1 MEVKNKKYRVLIA
14 ATGINFL
21 AGLLYI
27 WSIVS
32 KGLVEQYHW
41 TSTQASLPYT
51 VATISF
57 VLAMA
62 AFGRFQDK
70 RGPKI
75 CAILAGI
82 LIGAGLV
89 LSSLT
94 TDPLIFVFTFG
105 VIAGA
110 GIGLSSL
117 ATTPP
122 ALKWFPPKKK
132 GLITGIVVGG
142 IAFASVVY
150 SPLMHFLIDRY
161 GIAMSMLII
170 GIGIFVLM
178 NLLAQMMTNPPAGY
192 DNGGEKQVQTEPAV
206 NYRLS
211 ETVKSADFYKIWF
224 MLGLSSTAGLMIIG
238 HVANI
243 AKVQAG
249 WEAGFLLVIL
259 LAVFNVLGR
268 IVGGHLSDKLG
279 RVKFLRIVFII
290 QAVNMVMFRF
300 YGSVSLLCVGAA
312 VVGLCYG
319 SVFSV
324 FPATTADYFGLK
336 NFGANYGIVFTAW
349 GFGGFV
355 GPMTAAAV
363 YDAVANYNLAY
374 LVACALLLAAFGI
387 SIFLKPPK
395 QAMEG

>member
-1 MEVKNKKYRVLIA
+1 MKTKDQKYRVLAA

-62 AFGRFQDK
+62 LMGRFQDK

-75 CAILAGI
+75 CAILAGA
-82 LIGAGLV
+82 LIGTGMI

-94 TDPLIFVFTFG
+94 TDPFVFVLTFG
-105 VIAGA
+105 VITGA

-122 ALKWFPPKKK
+122 ALKWFPPEKK

-150 SPLMHFLIDRY
+150 SPLMHDLIDRY
-161 GIAMSMLII
+161 GISTSMLII
-170 GIGIFVLM
+170 GIGVLVLM
-178 NLLAQMMTNPPAGY
+178 ILLAQLMTNPPAGY
-192 DNGGEKQVQTEPAV
+192 DNGDKGGAQATSAI
-206 NYRLS
+206 NYRVR
-211 ETVKSADFYKIWF
+211 ETVKSLEFYKIWF

-238 HVANI
+238 HVAGI
-243 AKVQAG
+243 AKTQAG

-268 IVGGHLSDKLG
+268 ILGGYLSDKVG
-279 RVKFLRIVFII
+279 RVRYLRIVFII
-290 QAVNMVMFRF
+290 QAVNMVLFRF
-300 YGSVSLLCVGAA
+300 YGSVPLLCVGAGVA
-312 VVGLCYG
+312 GLCYG

-324 FPATTADYFGLK
+324 FPATTADYFGLE
-336 NFGANYGIVFTAW
+336 NFGANYGVVFTAW
-349 GFGGFV
+349 GFGGIV

-363 YDAVANYNLAY
+363 FDAESNYNLAY
-374 LVACALLLAAFGI
+374 VFACALLLIAFGI
-387 SIFLKPPK
+387 SFTLKRPK
-395 QAMEG
+395 QIKEV

>member
-1 MEVKNKKYRVLIA
+1 MKTKNKKYSVLIA

-32 KGLVEQYHW
+32 KGLIEQYHW

-62 AFGRFQDK
+62 LAGRFQDK

-75 CAILAGI
+75 CAILAGT
-82 LIGAGLV
+82 LIGAGLI

-94 TDPLIFVFTFG
+94 TDPLVFVLTFG
-105 VIAGA
+105 VITGA

-122 ALKWFPPKKK
+122 ALKWFPPEKK

-150 SPLMHFLIDRY
+150 SPLMHYLIDRY
-161 GIAMSMLII
+161 GISISMLII
-170 GIGIFVLM
+170 GVGVFVLM
-178 NLLAQMMTNPPAGY
+178 IVLAQMMTNPPAGY
-192 DNGGEKQVQTEPAV
+192 DPGRKGGTQTKSVV
-206 NYRLS
+206 NYRVS
-211 ETVKSADFYKIWF
+211 ETVKSPDFYKIWF

-238 HVANI
+238 HIAGI
-243 AKVQAG
+243 AKTQAG
-249 WEAGFLLVIL
+249 WEAGFMLVIL

-268 IVGGHLSDKLG
+268 IIGGHLSDKVG
-279 RVKFLRIVFII
+279 RVRYLRIVFII
-290 QAVNMVMFRF
+290 QAVNMILFRF
-300 YGSVSLLCVGAA
+300 YGDVRLLCVGAA
-312 VVGLCYG
+312 VAGLCYG

-324 FPATTADYFGLK
+324 FPATTADYFGLE

-349 GFGGFV
+349 GFGGIV

-363 YDAVANYNLAY
+363 FDAVSNYNLAY
-374 LVACALLLAAFGI
+374 IAACVLLLIAFGI
-387 SIFLKPPK
+387 SFVLKRPK
-395 QAMEG
+395 LITEV

>member
-1 MEVKNKKYRVLIA
+1 MKLENKKYRVLIA

-51 VATISF
+51 VAIISF

-82 LIGAGLV
+82 MIGAGMV

-94 TDPLIFVFTFG
+94 TNPYIFVLTFG

-117 ATTPP
+117 ATTAP
-122 ALKWFPPKKK
+122 ALKWFSPEKK

-150 SPLMHFLIDRY
+150 SPVMHFLIERY

-170 GIGIFVLM
+170 GIGVFILM
-178 NLLAQMMTNPPAGY
+178 ILLAQMMTNPPPEYDAG
-192 DNGGEKQVQTEPAV
+192 NKQRVDTKSV
-206 NYRLS
+206 INYRLS
-211 ETVKSADFYKIWF
+211 ETIKSVDFYKIWF

-249 WEAGFLLVIL
+249 WEAGFLLVIF

-268 IVGGHLSDKLG
+268 IAGGHLSDKLG
-279 RVKFLRIVFII
+279 RVRYLRIVFAL
-290 QAVNMVMFRF
+290 QAVNMLVFRF
-300 YGSVSLLCVGAA
+300 YGSIPMLCVGAA

-324 FPATTADYFGLK
+324 FPAATADYFGLK

-349 GFGGFV
+349 GFGGLV
-355 GPMTAAAV
+355 GPMMAAAV

-374 LVACALLLAAFGI
+374 IVAGVLLIAAFGI
-387 SIFLKPPK
+387 SFFLKPPK
-395 QAMEG
+395 QVVKG